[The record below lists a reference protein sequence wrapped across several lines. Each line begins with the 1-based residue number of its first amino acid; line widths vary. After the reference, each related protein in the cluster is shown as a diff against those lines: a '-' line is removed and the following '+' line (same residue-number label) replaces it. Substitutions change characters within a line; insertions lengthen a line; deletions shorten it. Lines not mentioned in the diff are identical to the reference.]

1 VQQTDLPLVKIDRP
15 EAWSLHLISGEPE
28 QLSGLDRKS
37 KSVSGKD
44 GLKLMKGTE

>member
-1 VQQTDLPLVKIDRP
+1 MQQTDLPLVEIDRP

-28 QLSGLDRKS
+28 QLSGLDSKS

-44 GLKLMKGTE
+44 GPKIMKRTE